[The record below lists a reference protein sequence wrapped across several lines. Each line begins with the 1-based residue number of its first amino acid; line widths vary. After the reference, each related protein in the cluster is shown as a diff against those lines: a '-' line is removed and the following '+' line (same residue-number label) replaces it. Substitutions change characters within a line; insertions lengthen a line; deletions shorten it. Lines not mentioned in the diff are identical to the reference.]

1 MLTGLAGGTL
11 AGFMGVGGGIVM
23 VPMLTGLLGVGQYA
37 AHGTSLALILPIAV
51 AGVIP
56 YAIRGNVDW
65 PLVATITAGSVIGVY
80 VGARVMLRLPTWRL
94 RQVFGLVMLV
104 AAARLLIGD

>member
-37 AHGTSLALILPIAV
+37 AHGTSLALIFPIAV

-56 YAIRGNVDW
+56 YAVRGDVDW
-65 PLVATITAGSVIGVY
+65 PLVGTIAAGSVVGVY
-80 VGARVMLRLPTWRL
+80 VGARAMLRVPARQLRQAFGVVMLA
-94 RQVFGLVMLV
+94 